1 MQTQLMNTVY
11 KADTAIF
18 IDEDKTTI
26 NVFVEEHTRVEGFES
41 EGITRTSQFIR
52 TVMVGPNP
60 IFEEFV
66 KQVPLTIVEENTDV
80 YNKRLVAQH
89 EELEEQV
96 TNKVMEKVAKRMGE
110 MIPVESSTA
119 SSANLTEITQDDLF
133 KLKLQAFE
141 IDAVK
146 NSKNREIKA
155 KIRKSDNLIEVLAY
169 SAAAI
174 LDVDTNT
181 EAPTETPS

>member
-66 KQVPLTIVEENTDV
+66 KQVPLTIVEENTEDF
-80 YNKRLVAQH
+80 
-89 EELEEQV
+89 
-96 TNKVMEKVAKRMGE
+96 
-110 MIPVESSTA
+110 S
-119 SSANLTEITQDDLF
+119 
-133 KLKLQAFE
+133 
-141 IDAVK
+141 
-146 NSKNREIKA
+146 
-155 KIRKSDNLIEVLAY
+155 
-169 SAAAI
+169 
-174 LDVDTNT
+174 
-181 EAPTETPS
+181 